1 MIFDSNYVKLP
12 KIYIRA
18 EKECYLDPVRQKL
31 IYVTPEETVRQRMIS
46 FLIYEMKIDSHM
58 ITVEEH
64 LSHYGIDSKQRA
76 DIIIRAVDDKGI
88 EYPLCVIECKAPD
101 IPLTEEVANQMFD
114 YCDAIGADYAF
125 MTNGYNTL
133 CYKYDSKINN
143 YIPIEKIP
151 SYQNM
156 IKGKYIKYD
165 SGEFPERIPF
175 DKLTDWLTEQNNSY
189 DDPHDAYDISPMTD
203 MKIAVPA
210 FNLVEG
216 LWDYRVKIPEGDYG
230 LFKIIE
236 DMKVRMLSFGNSSGG
251 IFSGPYR
258 SFLIEI
264 NGNTEIVSIALGT
277 YCTWAKQDILKTS
290 INVGIE
296 NEKEKH
302 HALQMVLDDNMIIG
316 GNVCHFF
323 HNGRIAVGNIG
334 SGKIS
339 ELREF
344 VKRKRPDLIKDKRFY
359 LGSLV
364 HDRLWRLD
372 DPEVIKLI
380 TNLIS
385 YALIRDE
392 YREYK
397 KTHKV
402 EPK

>member
-12 KIYIRA
+12 KIYMRA
-18 EKECYLDPVRQKL
+18 KKKCYLDPIRKKL

-46 FLIYEMKIDSHM
+46 FLLYEMKIDSRM

-76 DIIIRAVDDKGI
+76 DIIIRAVDDK
-88 EYPLCVIECKAPD
+88 EFTYPLCVIECKAPD

-114 YCDAIGADYAF
+114 YCDAVEADYAF

-133 CYKYDSKINN
+133 CYKYDSEVNK
-143 YIPIEKIP
+143 YIRISEIP
-151 SYQNM
+151 SYQDM
-156 IKGKYIKYD
+156 IEGKYVEYD
-165 SGEFPERIPF
+165 FGEYPERIPF
-175 DKLTDWLTEQNNSY
+175 DKLTDYLTEQNNSY
-189 DDPHDAYDISPMTD
+189 DDPHEAYDISPMTD

-210 FNLVEG
+210 FNLWEG
-216 LWDYRVKIPEGDYG
+216 LLDYRVKMPVSNYG
-230 LFKIIE
+230 IFKLIE
-236 DMKVRMLSFGNSSGG
+236 DIKVRTLSFGDASGG

-258 SFLIEI
+258 SFLIDI
-264 NGNTEIVSIALGT
+264 HGNTEIISIGVST
-277 YCTWAKQDILKTS
+277 YCTWSKQDILKTT
-290 INVGIE
+290 INIAVE
-296 NEKEKH
+296 NEKVKH
-302 HALQMVLDDNMIIG
+302 HALQLVLDDNLIVDRKI
-316 GNVCHFF
+316 CHFY

-344 VKRKRPDLIKDKRFY
+344 VLRKRPDLISGNRFY
-359 LGSLV
+359 FGSLV

-372 DPEVIKLI
+372 DPEVVKLI

-397 KTHKV
+397 KFH
-402 EPK
+402 